1 MDDEK
6 DETLWQFVTRQ
17 IKPIEQDRKTLGS
30 EGDESQEDEL
40 KDVHPKDNPNT
51 GKTRPVIVQ
60 PRDDKRMDEPGG
72 HGLDRRSAEKLRKG
86 QMPIEGRLDL
96 HGMTQEQGHKAV
108 QDFIIQGQAAGK
120 RCVLIITG
128 KGRDA
133 QGQRDPLSKGQ
144 GVLKRMVPHWLEQKP
159 LAPLILK
166 TELARPQHG
175 GEGALY
181 VLLRRRRH

>member
-17 IKPIEQDRKTLGS
+17 IKPIEQDRKTLVP
-30 EGDESQEDEL
+30 EEDDSPDGTPT
-40 KDVHPKDNPNT
+40 DVHPEVSPNT

-60 PRDDKRMDEPGG
+60 PRENKRLDESGG

-96 HGMTQEQGHKAV
+96 HGMTQEQAHRAV
-108 QDFIIQGQAAGK
+108 QDFIVQGHAAGK
-120 RCVLIITG
+120 RCVLVITG

-144 GVLKRMVPHWLEQKP
+144 GVLKRMVPEWLAQKP

-166 TELARPQHG
+166 TETARPQHG
-175 GEGALY
+175 GDGAIY
-181 VLLRRRRH
+181 VLLRRKR